1 MKRYESYILCEEM
14 LSLGEYTDKDMVKS
28 LARAIELLTEEN
40 KELRQELRE
49 MREEFGY
56 RVSLTDEQM
65 QTLKTFFGDKP

>member
-1 MKRYESYILCEEM
+1 M
-14 LSLGEYTDKDMVKS
+14 LDLGEYTDKDMVKS

-40 KELRQELRE
+40 RELRQELRE

-65 QTLKTFFGDKP
+65 QTLKTFFWR